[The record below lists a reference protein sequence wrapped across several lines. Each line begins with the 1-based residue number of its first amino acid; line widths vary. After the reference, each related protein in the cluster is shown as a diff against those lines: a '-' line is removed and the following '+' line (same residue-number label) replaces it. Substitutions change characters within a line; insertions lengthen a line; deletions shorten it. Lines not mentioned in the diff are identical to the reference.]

1 MSKFH
6 FPKIML
12 DFEKHR
18 YYICSERL
26 FDRVLQ
32 LSLHNVVKRGI
43 LTIFT

>member
-18 YYICSERL
+18 YYICSDRL
-26 FDRVLQ
+26 FDYSFHS
-32 LSLHNVVKRGI
+32 SLHNVVKRDI
-43 LTIFT
+43 N